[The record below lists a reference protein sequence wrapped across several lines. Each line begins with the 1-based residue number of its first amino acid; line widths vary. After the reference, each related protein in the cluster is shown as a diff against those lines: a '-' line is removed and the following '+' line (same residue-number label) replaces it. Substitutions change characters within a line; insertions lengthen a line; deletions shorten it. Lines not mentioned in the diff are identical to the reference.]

1 MKQKV
6 NPTNDTNDDE
16 DDDDEDDEGGE
27 DNTSK
32 SFYSEGTTDTQHT
45 GFATEATNPVLA

>member
-1 MKQKV
+1 LTKTT
-6 NPTNDTNDDE
+6 TNKCNAII
-16 DDDDEDDEGGE
+16 DEDDEGGE
-27 DNTSK
+27 DTTSK